1 MMAIWDF
8 FFLACESMIALARS
22 SCDDCHAMSRQ
33 NRGAREK
40 AIRSI
45 VSSSIRPLRRT
56 RGWWS

>member
-1 MMAIWDF
+1 MARFGIF
-8 FFLACESMIALARS
+8 FSRVSESMIALARS
-22 SCDDCHAMSRQ
+22 CDDCHAISRQ